1 MQKDHTVR
9 MGRRDTGERRRI
21 GVNKT
26 CGGGFGEDLP
36 SGTGKI
42 RTKGERQSEEDAEKT
57 DKKRKRG
64 GCIHTRHYTSTHK
77 RYSFYIAVIG
87 KRDD

>member
-1 MQKDHTVR
+1 M
-9 MGRRDTGERRRI
+9 

-26 CGGGFGEDLP
+26 CGGFGEDLP
-36 SGTGKI
+36 SGRGKV
-42 RTKGERQSEEDAEKT
+42 RTKETKRGRQR
-57 DKKRKRG
+57 KRK
-64 GCIHTRHYTSTHK
+64 HSMYYVLYTHK